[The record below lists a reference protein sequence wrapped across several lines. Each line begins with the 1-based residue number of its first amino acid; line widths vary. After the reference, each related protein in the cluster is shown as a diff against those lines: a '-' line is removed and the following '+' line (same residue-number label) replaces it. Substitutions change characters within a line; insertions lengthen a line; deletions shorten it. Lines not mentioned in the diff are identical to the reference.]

1 MGKVNSFKKLL
12 RQFDYYT
19 VKGSGNN
26 PMMMKHDRNLGGI
39 YVNLDNDFAN
49 IKVQGTT
56 FTHQFENRRD
66 LKIFLQKIEVNT
78 QLNRMLSRD
87 AISNILDS
95 IIESEIDENSS

>member
-1 MGKVNSFKKLL
+1 MGKINSFKKLL

-39 YVNLDNDFAN
+39 YVDLNNEFAN
-49 IKVQGTT
+49 FMVQGTS
-56 FTHQFENRRD
+56 FKHQFQNRRE
-66 LKIFLQKIEVNT
+66 LKIFLQKIELNT

-87 AISNILDS
+87 SISSILDS
-95 IIESEIDENSS
+95 IVESEVDENSS